1 MNKIVNLDEQKKQQV
16 VYTKENNLFDNQ
28 TGEVITQENTF
39 IKKELKRDQ
48 FIKLF
53 LENVIFWVNLDN
65 KEKNLL
71 FLCINFMNW
80 VNVIKI
86 DSTFKK
92 NAMLTCE
99 VSRSSVTRAIDGLI
113 EKNVLKKLTK
123 DEYQSLGESIKG
135 ALFSN
140 IFTGE
145 DYLINPQIVGKGSF
159 RDIRKIRQTIVQ
171 DFDFDTMEMT
181 KQVTQEAKYDGFD
194 DIKDNTDKHEIKEI
208 TQNISENGKII
219 TNEIVIGKKDEF
231 TDDNDD
237 EIINVEPTKKKSTIN
252 KQKQLELNF
261 EQGNNDIKRQM
272 DYTGDHIT
280 EKGLKEL
287 DLAILEAENEKLKLE
302 LELLKIKSKL
312 RIEK

>member
-194 DIKDNTDKHEIKEI
+194 EIKDNTDKHEIKKI

-237 EIINVEPTKKKSTIN
+237 EIINVEPTEKKSTIN

-261 EQGNNDIKRQM
+261 EQGSNDIKRQM
-272 DYTGDHIT
+272 DYTGDHI
-280 EKGLKEL
+280 KE
-287 DLAILEAENEKLKLE
+287 LE
-302 LELLKIKSKL
+302 LENKRLELETEKL
-312 RIEK
+312 RLEIKKFELSQNLGK

>member
-1 MNKIVNLDEQKKQQV
+1 
-16 VYTKENNLFDNQ
+16 
-28 TGEVITQENTF
+28 
-39 IKKELKRDQ
+39 
-48 FIKLF
+48 
-53 LENVIFWVNLDN
+53 
-65 KEKNLL
+65 
-71 FLCINFMNW
+71 MNW

-219 TNEIVIGKKDEF
+219 TNEIVIAKKDEF

-237 EIINVEPTKKKSTIN
+237 EIIEDCNNAQKAEANIAKFEVNKSTFRSNLNAYCESQYYPSDECVKYVDKCFFDSLENSKSLLSYDEFIAIEEKCIEEYTSKN
-252 KQKQLELNF
+252 K
-261 EQGNNDIKRQM
+261 
-272 DYTGDHIT
+272 
-280 EKGLKEL
+280 
-287 DLAILEAENEKLKLE
+287 
-302 LELLKIKSKL
+302 
-312 RIEK
+312 

>member
-140 IFTGE
+140 IFTDE

-194 DIKDNTDKHEIKEI
+194 EIKDNTDKHEIKEI

-237 EIINVEPTKKKSTIN
+237 EIINVEPTEKKSTIN

-261 EQGNNDIKRQM
+261 EQGSNDIKRQM
-272 DYTGDHIT
+272 DYTGDHI
-280 EKGLKEL
+280 KE
-287 DLAILEAENEKLKLE
+287 LE
-302 LELLKIKSKL
+302 LENKRLELETEKL
-312 RIEK
+312 RLEIKKFELSQNLGK

>member
-1 MNKIVNLDEQKKQQV
+1 METELFREKIVKEYVKYRKPEKKLTDVWSNDEYIKFYEDNKRSLNFLLLDINEYFV
-16 VYTKENNLFDNQ
+16 
-28 TGEVITQENTF
+28 
-39 IKKELKRDQ
+39 
-48 FIKLF
+48 
-53 LENVIFWVNLDN
+53 DN

-194 DIKDNTDKHEIKEI
+194 EIKDNTDKHEIKEI

-237 EIINVEPTKKKSTIN
+237 EIINVEPTEKKSTIN

-261 EQGNNDIKRQM
+261 EQGSNDIKRQM
-272 DYTGDHIT
+272 DYTGDHI
-280 EKGLKEL
+280 KE
-287 DLAILEAENEKLKLE
+287 LE
-302 LELLKIKSKL
+302 LENKRLELETEKL
-312 RIEK
+312 RLEIKKFELSQNLGK

>member
-237 EIINVEPTKKKSTIN
+237 EIINVEPTENKSTIN

-261 EQGNNDIKRQM
+261 EQGSKRQM